1 MKWRARGRYDVAS
14 SEIEDRS
21 EVEVDDS
28 RPLDMCTVDE
38 AVEKI
43 GFGVFQ
49 VIAMSFTGLVWVSVF
64 EIPNYNVN
72 TKPCSGMSYKDF

>member
-1 MKWRARGRYDVAS
+1 MAS

-38 AVEKI
+38 ALEKI
-43 GFGVFQ
+43 GFGAFQ
-49 VIAMSFTGLVWVSVF
+49 VIAMSFAGLIWVSVF
-64 EIPNYNVN
+64 EIHNYNVN
-72 TKPCSGMSYKDF
+72 SKPCTYMSYKDL